1 MKYLDFYK
9 HIKIPR
15 DVQIPKVS
23 IPLPD
28 LTFLTNIS
36 VPLRIKNM
44 RLPTPTGINMGGG
57 KIVLGSLSKVGIGFL
72 A

>member
-57 KIVLGSLSKVGIGFL
+57 MIILGALSMVGIGFL